1 MNRVRAWN
9 PSGNVWRENPR
20 GMADYTITFARSARK
35 ELERLSNDLGARIL
49 AKIEALSDNPRSGG
63 VIKLHGQKS
72 LWRLRVGDYRVVY
85 SIDDLDRKID
95 VSVIRH
101 RRDVYRDL

>member
-1 MNRVRAWN
+1 
-9 PSGNVWRENPR
+9 
-20 GMADYTITFARSARK
+20 MADFGITFARTARK
-35 ELERLSNDLGARIL
+35 ELENLPAHVADRIL
-49 AKIEALSDNPRSGG
+49 GKIESLADNPRLPGT
-63 VIKLHGQKS
+63 IKLHGQKN

-85 SIDDLDRKID
+85 LINDTSKTID